1 MWSYLAQQFVELVRE
16 LSQLDSRVVVLVI
29 LIVAA
34 TIVIDLLLQRVQ
46 QASQQTGLE
55 LRGRGSRPL
64 SIEGTKMKPVKDYVS
79 VKQGL
84 AGRPD
89 ALLIEK
95 GFYIP
100 VEHKPMGKK
109 LRDRYVAQLLVYMRL
124 IEEFEGKRPPYGYL
138 IVGENA
144 RRIRVTN
151 TEQRQAWLDSKL
163 SEMRA
168 ILKGT
173 QPATPAPHPKKCAFC
188 RVRDI
193 CDSSLAPKDS

>member
-1 MWSYLAQQFVELVRE
+1 MWSNLAQQFVDLVRQ
-16 LSQLDSRVVVLVI
+16 LAMLDSRVVVLVI

-46 QASQQTGLE
+46 QASQQTGIE
-55 LRGRGSRPL
+55 FKGVKTKPIG
-64 SIEGTKMKPVKDYVS
+64 IEGTKMKPVKDYVS

-89 ALLIEK
+89 ALLVEK

-124 IEEFEGKRPPYGYL
+124 VEEFEGKRPPYGYL
-138 IVGENA
+138 IVGEKA

-151 TEQRQAWLDSKL
+151 TQQRQDWLDVKL
-163 SEMRA
+163 AEMRA
-168 ILKGT
+168 ILEGSEAV
-173 QPATPAPHPKKCAFC
+173 PDPHPKKCSFC
-188 RVRDI
+188 RVNEI
-193 CDSSLAPKDS
+193 CDYAISKDKKN